1 MPSIRFVF
9 LIAATLA
16 APAAAAPFTL
26 LRDTIDVRATTVQTF
41 PSIDFLVNAS
51 SDTLRI
57 DSASVRLVK
66 PAVYGG
72 QLQIYLIEGSY
83 PEYSLFQGFLAMNQG
98 GKFRFTQE
106 TRFFVIPHG
115 TARMVQTAFDGC
127 LACPAAKRQATASAS
142 ALGDTLKAMVTFHSG
157 NNRDSVLFLS
167 VERNAVA
174 LRTSN
179 TRSAPG
185 STASRRLDPAGRSV
199 RASSRH
205 FLETPAATAR

>member
-1 MPSIRFVF
+1 MPSIRIVF

-41 PSIDFLVNAS
+41 PSTDFLVNPTI
-51 SDTLRI
+51 DTLRI
-57 DSASVRLVK
+57 DSVSVRLVK
-66 PAVYGG
+66 PAVYDG

-83 PEYSLFQGFLAMNQG
+83 PDYSLFHGFVALNQG

-106 TRFFVIPHG
+106 TRFFVIPHA

-127 LACPAAKRQATASAS
+127 PSCQPAKRQASSSAS
-142 ALGDTLKAMVTFHSG
+142 AIGDTLKAMVTFHSG

-167 VERNAVA
+167 VERYPAA
-174 LRTSN
+174 LTAWF
-179 TRSAPG
+179 AP
-185 STASRRLDPAGRSV
+185 S
-199 RASSRH
+199 ASSTFR
-205 FLETPAATAR
+205 FYDPLGRAVEKRRMPLPASSLLRR